1 MSSDQPIQPS
11 RFYKFRD
18 LRSFASDEWMVNSS
32 KKYRKVFDRSETS
45 YIRVEFSFFNKLF
58 DEEAWSCTVWIKCF
72 EIMADGTRR
81 EICNLDTKRE
91 VKPDE
96 NIVYV
101 RDGWG
106 NGTEG
111 TYWKK
116 GEYLWEAW
124 IDDQKLGETT
134 VHVND
139 IARVTAASNLYFD
152 TVDMKLFA
160 GDFNGWE
167 KQERKYLK
175 TFQRD
180 TTQYIWA
187 EYRFKN
193 KTNLPWQY
201 ELIFNFYD
209 DAGQH
214 KGQVARYGLVPENKL
229 GTDYIFDVGW
239 GNEVAGSWKD
249 EKYQVEVI
257 FMDTL
262 VATAIFNVGTAEE
275 EGIPELILSSD
286 KLVKAGGDSAPEST
300 TTASLAPGEKPLN
313 ELLTELDGLIGLT
326 NVKKN
331 IHDHISYLNFLK
343 IRKEKGFEENTA
355 ISLHSVFT
363 GNPGT
368 GKTTVVNM
376 LGAIYKQMGL
386 LSKGH
391 VREVDRADLVG
402 EYIGQTAPR
411 TRKMIDE
418 ARGGIL
424 FIDEA
429 YSLARA
435 GDDSKDF
442 GKEVIELLLK
452 EMSDGP
458 GDIAIMVAGY
468 PKEMDVFIES
478 NPGLKS
484 RFKHYYHFDD
494 YLPEELSAIAISA
507 LDKRGV
513 KLTDDGLKYLDE
525 QFIEL
530 YRNRNESFGNA
541 RTAIGIIDGAKMNMA
556 LRLMKHADVSSLD
569 DQTLSTIELSDLQ
582 PMFGGKTSRNPN
594 LGINEKLLR
603 ESLDDLNMLTGMNNI
618 KAEVNELVK
627 LTRFYRESG
636 KDVLNRFSLHG
647 VFTGN
652 PGTGKTTV
660 ARILAKLY
668 KALGLLEKG
677 HLVEVDRQ
685 GLVAGYVGQT
695 ANKTRERIDEAIG
708 GLLFIDEAYALGEG
722 GGSDFGKEAI
732 EVVLKQM
739 EDRRGQFAVIVAGY
753 PDNMHRFLETNPGLK
768 SRFDRHYVFHDYSP
782 EELWSIAQMMLT
794 REKLDATSEAADH
807 LNAYL
812 KELHSGRDKYF
823 GNARTVRQVIEEAVK
838 NQHLRMASLTAAER
852 TADVL
857 RTLTMDDVAEFKLG
871 EAVAKQRASLGFR
884 YGS

>member
-1 MSSDQPIQPS
+1 MSTEQPVTTS

-18 LRSFASDEWMVNSS
+18 LRSFSSDEWMVNSS
-32 KKYRKVFDRSETS
+32 KKYRKVFDRAETS
-45 YIRVEFSFFNKLF
+45 YLRVEFSFFNKLF

-72 EIMADGTRR
+72 EMMADGTRR
-81 EICNLDTKRE
+81 EICNLDTKRD

-106 NGTEG
+106 NATEG
-111 TYWKK
+111 NYWKK

-124 IDDQKLGETT
+124 IDDVKLGETT
-134 VHVND
+134 VHIND
-139 IARVTAASNLYFD
+139 VGRVTPSFNPYFE
-152 TVDMKLFA
+152 TAELKLFP

-167 KQERKYLK
+167 KQERTYFK
-175 TFQRD
+175 TFRRD
-180 TTQYIWA
+180 TTQYVWV
-187 EYRFKN
+187 EYRLKN
-193 KTNLPWQY
+193 KSNLPWHY

-214 KGQVARYGLVPENKL
+214 KGQVSRNGFVPENKL
-229 GTDYIFDVGW
+229 DTSYVFDVGW
-239 GNEVAGSWKD
+239 GNDVAGSWKD
-249 EKYQVEVI
+249 EKYSVEVL

-275 EGIPELILSSD
+275 EGLPELILGSD
-286 KLVKAGGDSAPEST
+286 KLVKAGGEST
-300 TTASLAPGEKPLN
+300 TAATGSTTAPGEKPLD
-313 ELLTELDGLIGLT
+313 ELLKELDLLIGLT
-326 NVKKN
+326 NVKKS

-343 IRKEKGFEENTA
+343 IRKEKGFEENTG

-494 YLPEELSAIAISA
+494 YLPDELTAIALA
-507 LDKRGV
+507 ATHKRGIT
-513 KLTDDGLKYLDE
+513 LTAEALKYLEE

-530 YRNRNESFGNA
+530 YRNRNETFGNA
-541 RTAIGIIDGAKMNMA
+541 RTAIGIIDGSKMNMA
-556 LRLMKHADVSSLD
+556 LRLMKIHDVASLD
-569 DQTLSTIELSDLQ
+569 NELLSTIILADLQ
-582 PMFGGKTSRNPN
+582 PLFAGKASRHAD

-603 ESLDDLNMLTGMNNI
+603 ESLDELNALTGMSNI

-660 ARILAKLY
+660 ARILAKIY

-685 GLVAGYVGQT
+685 GLVASYVGQT
-695 ANKTRERIDEAIG
+695 ANKTRDRVDAAIG
-708 GLLFIDEAYALGEG
+708 GLLFIDEAYSLGEG
-722 GGSDFGKEAI
+722 GAGDFGKEAI

-739 EDRRGQFAVIVAGY
+739 EDRRGEFAVIVAGY
-753 PDNMHRFLETNPGLK
+753 PENMHRFLETNPGLK
-768 SRFDRHYVFHDYSP
+768 SRFDRQYIFHDYSP
-782 EELWSIAQMMLT
+782 DELWSIARIMLD
-794 REKLDATSEAADH
+794 RENLAPTDEAAQH

-812 KELHSGRDKYF
+812 AELHSGRDKYF

-838 NQHLRMASLTAAER
+838 NQHLRMASLTATER
-852 TADVL
+852 THDAL
-857 RTLTMDDVAEFKLG
+857 HTLHMDDVAEFKLG
-871 EAVAKQRASLGFR
+871 EAASRQRSSLGFR